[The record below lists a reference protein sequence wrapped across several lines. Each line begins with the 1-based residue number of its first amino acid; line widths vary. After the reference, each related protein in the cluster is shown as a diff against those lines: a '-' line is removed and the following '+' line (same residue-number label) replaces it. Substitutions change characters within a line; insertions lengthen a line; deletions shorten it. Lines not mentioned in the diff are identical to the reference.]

1 MSLYRTERPSRDKEK
16 AIKLMQAEEMTKFGC
31 WMPADLKKRLKMNA
45 TSNNTTSTDI
55 ILTLIEKYLKMEE
68 QEGLDE

>member
-16 AIKLMQAEEMTKFGC
+16 AIKLMRVEEMTRFGFRI
-31 WMPADLKKRLKMNA
+31 PDELKERLQRNA
-45 TSNNTTSTDI
+45 LSNKTTSTDI

-68 QEGLDE
+68 QKDGK

>member
-16 AIKLMQAEEMTKFGC
+16 AIKLMQTEKPKRVGFLI
-31 WMPADLKKRLKMNA
+31 PADLKKRLKMNA

-68 QEGLDE
+68 QKDGK

>member
-16 AIKLMQAEEMTKFGC
+16 AIKLMQAKKPERVGFLI
-31 WMPADLKKRLKMNA
+31 PADLKKRLKMNA

-55 ILTLIEKYLKMEE
+55 ILTLIEKYLKTEE
-68 QEGLDE
+68 QKDGK